1 MAEEKENLENVDESQ
16 ENEETQG
23 VEQDEAEN
31 VQGQEEAE
39 STNESQVEETSDDEI
54 EELKSSLLRLQADFS
69 NFRKRCDKEKSDY
82 IKFANESLVSDMLP
96 VLDNFNRAFDAAEA
110 QGVNPELIEGF
121 ELIFKSLV
129 GVLEDK
135 GLKEIESDG
144 EVFDPLFH
152 QAVITE
158 DSEEESGIV
167 LETLQKGYM
176 LNDRVIRPSMVKV
189 SN

>member
-16 ENEETQG
+16 ENEENHDTKNN
-23 VEQDEAEN
+23 ESDDHLNEEES
-31 VQGQEEAE
+31 QEEKE
-39 STNESQVEETSDDEI
+39 NEINASSDEEVEE
-54 EELKSSLLRLQADFS
+54 LRNSLVRLQADFS

-82 IKFANESLVSDMLP
+82 IKFANESLVSDILP

-110 QGVNPELIEGF
+110 QGVNSELTEGF
-121 ELIFKSLV
+121 ELILKSLI
-129 GVLEDK
+129 GVLENK

-144 EVFDPLFH
+144 EVFDPQFH

-158 DSEEESGIV
+158 DSDGESGIV